1 MKKPLTQQDELTILN
16 LSRPL
21 DPSMRDAFY
30 SGVSSLL
37 RGRTEIGPGEL
48 HRLCADLQRTMLRG
62 QYPSG
67 QLDRP
72 RDKSKPSRRRA
83 ARPIAG
89 DRPVPEVGQY
99 E

>member
-16 LSRPL
+16 LARPL
-21 DPSMRDAFY
+21 DPLMRDAFY
-30 SGVSSLL
+30 SGVPSLL
-37 RGRTEIGPGEL
+37 RGRTEIGPGDL

-72 RDKSKPSRRRA
+72 RDRSKPSRCRA
-83 ARPIAG
+83 ARPVAA
-89 DRPVPEVGQY
+89 DRAVPEVGQHG
-99 E
+99 